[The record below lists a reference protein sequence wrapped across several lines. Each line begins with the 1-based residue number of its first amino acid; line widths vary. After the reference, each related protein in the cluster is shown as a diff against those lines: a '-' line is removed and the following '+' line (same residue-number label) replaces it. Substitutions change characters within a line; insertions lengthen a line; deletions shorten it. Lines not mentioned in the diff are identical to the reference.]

1 MNQPSFSRRE
11 SVEGGVS
18 TYEDDAYTL
27 SPKPPINFTNGG
39 HTSPSLIEK
48 SLLQT
53 DDVKNGEE
61 KNKKEDQLSNTSFD
75 RSQSGGSASASFFSS
90 ELVYSASTSHA
101 STLSSMCITPIS
113 HASSTSTA
121 GQDKNDSK
129 MVDVHIAMSE
139 VLQLRVRQKAFYV
152 IIHIVLNNLHSIALY
167 ANLSCNVP

>member
-11 SVEGGVS
+11 SVEGGVC

-27 SPKPPINFTNGG
+27 SPKPPIKYTNGG

-48 SLLQT
+48 SLLQS
-53 DDVKNGEE
+53 DDNVKNGEE
-61 KNKKEDQLSNTSFD
+61 KNKKEDQLSNTFFD

-113 HASSTSTA
+113 HSSSTSVA
-121 GQDKNDSK
+121 GQDRSDAK
-129 MVDVHIAMSE
+129 MVDVSIAMSE
-139 VLQLRVRQKAFYV
+139 VLQLQVRQKTFILV
-152 IIHIVLNNLHSIALY
+152 SHSHRA
-167 ANLSCNVP
+167 

>member
-27 SPKPPINFTNGG
+27 SPKPPIIYTNGG
-39 HTSPSLIEK
+39 HTSPSLVEK

-53 DDVKNGEE
+53 DDNVKNGEE
-61 KNKKEDQLSNTSFD
+61 NNKKEDQLSNTYFD
-75 RSQSGGSASASFFSS
+75 RSRSGGSASASFFSS

-113 HASSTSTA
+113 HSSSTSVA
-121 GQDKNDSK
+121 GQDRNDDR
-129 MVDVHIAMSE
+129 MVNVSIAMSE
-139 VLQLRVRQKAFYV
+139 VLQLQVRQKTFHLV
-152 IIHIVLNNLHSIALY
+152 SHSHRA
-167 ANLSCNVP
+167 